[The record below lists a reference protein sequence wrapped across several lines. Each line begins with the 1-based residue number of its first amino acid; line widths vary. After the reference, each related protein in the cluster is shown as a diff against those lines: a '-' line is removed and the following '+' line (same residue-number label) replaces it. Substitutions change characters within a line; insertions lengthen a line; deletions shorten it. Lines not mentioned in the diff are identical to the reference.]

1 MITKADLK
9 TQTKSELGRLAKG
22 LGVSD
27 WQSMRKEDLV
37 ALLSKKKA
45 QGASSKA
52 AVAKKTSALAKKAAS
67 KKVEPTKIAAKKVES
82 KSSTKALPL
91 KASADTKSSSRE
103 KTNVANSKSNEKAV
117 SKQLA
122 PASAKVPPAK
132 IAAETNGKSSGR
144 RATAEVAQAP
154 IKTAATAKNSLTAK
168 KGEAKEVPDVKGLK
182 KKGSDIPAI
191 AKKEATAAP
200 AKTSINKPVGKAP
213 AIPAAPPTSKKKSVE
228 APKPEK
234 KKPVAKKHVSTTD
247 VKILEQL
254 RKLQEQRDQY
264 KDLAQPPMKLADPV
278 LFAEKLP
285 PKPEDKDRVALIV
298 RDPFWLQASW
308 DVSRRAIERARASM
322 AEHWH
327 TAKPTLRLLSI
338 GGAGSTNA
346 SETVDRDIEVHGG
359 VRNWY
364 IEIKNSP
371 GTFRVL
377 LGYLA
382 SNGRFHELSRSN
394 IVTTPA
400 PGSADAVDGNWADI
414 AQDSEHIFALSG
426 GYNTEH
432 ESKDLQEVFEDRLK
446 RPMGSPPL
454 TQFGS
459 GAEAP
464 LKRRK
469 EFQFDIDAE
478 MILFGSTQIDA
489 YVTLGGEPVKIRED
503 GSFSV
508 RLPLP
513 DRRQVLPAVAS
524 SRDGSEQRTIVIA
537 VERNTKVME
546 PLSKENEE

>member
-1 MITKADLK
+1 LITKADLK

-45 QGASSKA
+45 QGESSKA
-52 AVAKKTSALAKKAAS
+52 AAAKKTSALPKKAAA
-67 KKVEPTKIAAKKVES
+67 KKVEPTKVVPKKVEA
-82 KSSTKALPL
+82 KGGAKAVPMKAAADTKLSHRE
-91 KASADTKSSSRE
+91 KASASS
-103 KTNVANSKSNEKAV
+103 SKSNEKAV

-122 PASAKVPPAK
+122 PASAK
-132 IAAETNGKSSGR
+132 AAPSKLTANTNGKSSGR

-154 IKTAATAKNSLTAK
+154 VKAALKTSLTPK
-168 KGEAKEVPDVKGLK
+168 KGQVKEAAEVKAAK
-182 KKGSDIPAI
+182 KKGSDVPAI

-213 AIPAAPPTSKKKSVE
+213 ANPAIPPTSKKKSVE

-278 LFAEKLP
+278 HFAEKLP

-371 GTFRVL
+371 STFRVL

-414 AQDSEHIFALSG
+414 AQDCEHIFALSG
-426 GYNTEH
+426 GYNAEH
-432 ESKDLQEVFEDRLK
+432 ESKELQEVFEDRLK

-464 LKRRK
+464 LKRKK

-478 MILFGSTQIDA
+478 MILFGVTHIDA

>member
-1 MITKADLK
+1 
-9 TQTKSELGRLAKG
+9 
-22 LGVSD
+22 
-27 WQSMRKEDLV
+27 MRKEDLV

-45 QGASSKA
+45 QGESSKA
-52 AVAKKTSALAKKAAS
+52 AAAKKTSALPKKAAA
-67 KKVEPTKIAAKKVES
+67 KKVEPTKVVPKKVEA
-82 KSSTKALPL
+82 KGGAKAVPMKAAADTKLSHRE
-91 KASADTKSSSRE
+91 KASASS
-103 KTNVANSKSNEKAV
+103 SKSNEKAV

-122 PASAKVPPAK
+122 PASAK
-132 IAAETNGKSSGR
+132 AAPSKLTANTNGKSSGR

-154 IKTAATAKNSLTAK
+154 VKAALKTSLTPK
-168 KGEAKEVPDVKGLK
+168 KGQVKEAAEVKAAK
-182 KKGSDIPAI
+182 KKGSDVPAI

-213 AIPAAPPTSKKKSVE
+213 ANPAIPPTSKKKSVE

-278 LFAEKLP
+278 HFAEKLP

-371 GTFRVL
+371 STFRVL

-414 AQDSEHIFALSG
+414 AQDCEHIFALSG
-426 GYNTEH
+426 GYNAEH
-432 ESKDLQEVFEDRLK
+432 ESKELQEVFEDRLK

-464 LKRRK
+464 LKRKK

-478 MILFGSTQIDA
+478 MILFGVTHIDA

>member
-45 QGASSKA
+45 KADSAKA
-52 AVAKKTSALAKKAAS
+52 ATVKKTSAVSKKTAPKKPEPAKSAAQKTEVKTGSKTTAAS
-67 KKVEPTKIAAKKVES
+67 RSTPES
-82 KSSTKALPL
+82 KGAG
-91 KASADTKSSSRE
+91 RE
-103 KTNVANSKSNEKAV
+103 KVATASKSNAKAV

-122 PASAKVPPAK
+122 PVSAKSAAGK
-132 IAAETNGKSSGR
+132 IPSEANSKAGGR
-144 RATAEVAQAP
+144 RNASEAVNTAPKKAQT
-154 IKTAATAKNSLTAK
+154 K
-168 KGEAKEVPDVKGLK
+168 EAKEAEDAKVAK
-182 KKGSDIPAI
+182 KKVADPKSI
-191 AKKEATAAP
+191 AKKEGTVAP
-200 AKTSINKPVGKAP
+200 SKTSINKPAGKAP
-213 AIPAAPPTSKKKSVE
+213 TLPVDAAVAKKKATE
-228 APKPEK
+228 APKLEK

-278 LFAEKLP
+278 VFAEKTP
-285 PKPEDKDRVALIV
+285 PKPEDKDRIALIV

-327 TAKPTLRLLSI
+327 TAKPILRLLTI
-338 GGAGSTNA
+338 GGSGSTNA

-364 IEIKNSP
+364 IEMKNSP

-414 AQDSEHIFALSG
+414 AQDCEHIFALSG
-426 GYNTEH
+426 GYNAEH
-432 ESKDLQEVFEDRLK
+432 ESKELQEMFEDRLK

-454 TQFGS
+454 TQFGG
-459 GAEAP
+459 GAEASI
-464 LKRRK
+464 KRRK

-478 MILFGSTQIDA
+478 MILFGVTQVDA

>member
-45 QGASSKA
+45 QADSMKTA
-52 AVAKKTSALAKKAAS
+52 AAKKTSALSKKAAPKKAEPVKGGGKKADVKNNS
-67 KKVEPTKIAAKKVES
+67 KTSVPAKPVAEA
-82 KSSTKALPL
+82 KSSGRDKVPAQPI
-91 KASADTKSSSRE
+91 KSS
-103 KTNVANSKSNEKAV
+103 AKAV

-122 PASAKVPPAK
+122 PVSSKPAAAKVAPDA
-132 IAAETNGKSSGR
+132 NGKSGTR
-144 RATAEVAQAP
+144 RSTPEVANAAPKKTQA
-154 IKTAATAKNSLTAK
+154 KETEAAKVAK
-168 KGEAKEVPDVKGLK
+168 KKVADPK
-182 KKGSDIPAI
+182 AI
-191 AKKEATAAP
+191 AKKEATVAP
-200 AKTSINKPVGKAP
+200 SKTSINKPAGKAP
-213 AIPAAPPTSKKKSVE
+213 TLPVDLAAAKKKAAE
-228 APKPEK
+228 DPKLEK

-278 LFAEKLP
+278 VFAEKLP
-285 PKPEDKDRVALIV
+285 PKPEDKDRIALIV

-327 TAKPTLRLLSI
+327 TAKPILRLLTI
-338 GGAGSTNA
+338 GGSGSTNA

-364 IEIKNSP
+364 IEMKNSP

-414 AQDSEHIFALSG
+414 AQDCEHIFALSG
-426 GYNTEH
+426 GYNAEH
-432 ESKDLQEVFEDRLK
+432 ESKELQEVFEDRLK

-454 TQFGS
+454 TQFGG
-459 GAEAP
+459 GAEAT
-464 LKRRK
+464 LKRKK

-478 MILFGSTQIDA
+478 MILFGVTQIDA

>member
-45 QGASSKA
+45 AAESSKGG
-52 AVAKKTSALAKKAAS
+52 VAKKATTAPKKSPPKKSEPAKSVS
-67 KKVEPTKIAAKKVES
+67 KKVEVKAAVKPTVGKTIAE
-82 KSSTKALPL
+82 
-91 KASADTKSSSRE
+91 TKS
-103 KTNVANSKSNEKAV
+103 NSKEKVVAPAKAGAKAV

-122 PASAKVPPAK
+122 PVAGKSSSTKVNGEADGRSSTKKGVAEAPATVAKKPVVKEDESAKVA
-132 IAAETNGKSSGR
+132 
-144 RATAEVAQAP
+144 
-154 IKTAATAKNSLTAK
+154 
-168 KGEAKEVPDVKGLK
+168 K
-182 KKGSDIPAI
+182 KKGAEPKTI
-191 AKKEATAAP
+191 AKKEATVAP
-200 AKTSINKPVGKAP
+200 AKTSINKPVSKAP
-213 AIPAAPPTSKKKSVE
+213 AAPSVAPTAKKKIVE
-228 APKPEK
+228 EPKVEK

-254 RKLQEQRDQY
+254 RKLQEQRDLY
-264 KDLAQPPMKLADPV
+264 KDLAQPPMKLAEPV
-278 LFAEKLP
+278 VFVEKMP
-285 PKPEDKDRVALIV
+285 PKPEDKDRVVLIV

-327 TAKPTLRLLSI
+327 TAKPILRLLTI
-338 GGAGSTNA
+338 GGTGSTNA

-364 IEIKNSP
+364 IEIKTSP

-414 AQDSEHIFALSG
+414 AQDCEHIFALSG
-426 GYNTEH
+426 GYNPEH
-432 ESKDLQEVFEDRLK
+432 ESKELQEMFEDRLK
-446 RPMGSPPL
+446 RPMGSPQL
-454 TQFGS
+454 TQFGG

-464 LKRRK
+464 LKRKK

-478 MILFGSTQIDA
+478 MILFGVTHLDA

>member
-9 TQTKSELGRLAKG
+9 TQSKSELGRLAKG

-37 ALLSKKKA
+37 ALLTKKKVLADSAKPATSKK
-45 QGASSKA
+45 GSA
-52 AVAKKTSALAKKAAS
+52 APKKPAAKKADTTKAEGS
-67 KKVEPTKIAAKKVES
+67 KSVGKKVDVKSPVKASSAS
-82 KSSTKALPL
+82 KSSVEVKAATS
-91 KASADTKSSSRE
+91 KEKDAASANKG
-103 KTNVANSKSNEKAV
+103 NAKAV

-122 PASAKVPPAK
+122 PVASKA
-132 IAAETNGKSSGR
+132 NSGKSI
-144 RATAEVAQAP
+144 AEGSNKPAAKRSTPELPSVAAKKTTSKDVEESKVAKK
-154 IKTAATAKNSLTAK
+154 KTADPK
-168 KGEAKEVPDVKGLK
+168 
-182 KKGSDIPAI
+182 AI
-191 AKKEATAAP
+191 AKKEATVAP
-200 AKTSINKPVGKAP
+200 SKTSINKPASKAP
-213 AIPAAPPTSKKKSVE
+213 TLPVSTPSAKKKTVE

-278 LFAEKLP
+278 VFAEKLP
-285 PKPEDKDRVALIV
+285 PKPEDKDRVVLIV

-327 TAKPTLRLLSI
+327 TAKPILRLLTI
-338 GGAGSTNA
+338 GGSGSTNA

-364 IEIKNSP
+364 IEIKTSP
-371 GTFRVL
+371 ATFRVL

-414 AQDSEHIFALSG
+414 AQDCEHIFALSG
-426 GYNTEH
+426 GYNAEH
-432 ESKDLQEVFEDRLK
+432 ESKELQEMFEDRLK

-464 LKRRK
+464 LKRKK

-478 MILFGSTQIDA
+478 MILFGATQIDA

>member
-45 QGASSKA
+45 QGESSKSA
-52 AVAKKTSALAKKAAS
+52 AAKKTSAIPKKAAA
-67 KKVEPTKIAAKKVES
+67 KKVEPTKVVPKKVEA
-82 KSSTKALPL
+82 KGGAKAVPMKAAADTKLSHRE
-91 KASADTKSSSRE
+91 KASAAS
-103 KTNVANSKSNEKAV
+103 SKSNEKAV

-122 PASAKVPPAK
+122 PASAK
-132 IAAETNGKSSGR
+132 AAPSKLTANTNGKSSGR

-154 IKTAATAKNSLTAK
+154 VKAALKTSLTPK
-168 KGEAKEVPDVKGLK
+168 KGQVKEAAEVKAAK
-182 KKGSDIPAI
+182 KKGSDVPAI

-213 AIPAAPPTSKKKSVE
+213 ANPAIPPTSKKKSVE

-278 LFAEKLP
+278 HFAEKLP

-371 GTFRVL
+371 STFRVL

-414 AQDSEHIFALSG
+414 AQDCEHIFALSG
-426 GYNTEH
+426 GYNAEH
-432 ESKDLQEVFEDRLK
+432 ESKELQEVFEDRLK

-464 LKRRK
+464 LKRKK

-478 MILFGSTQIDA
+478 MILFGVTHIDA

>member
-45 QGASSKA
+45 QGESSKA
-52 AVAKKTSALAKKAAS
+52 AAAKKTSALPKKAAA
-67 KKVEPTKIAAKKVES
+67 KKVEPTKVVPKKVEA
-82 KSSTKALPL
+82 KGGAKAVPMKAAADTKLSHRE
-91 KASADTKSSSRE
+91 KASASS
-103 KTNVANSKSNEKAV
+103 SKSNEKAV

-122 PASAKVPPAK
+122 PASAK
-132 IAAETNGKSSGR
+132 AAPSKLTANTNGKSSGR

-154 IKTAATAKNSLTAK
+154 VKAALKTSLTPK
-168 KGEAKEVPDVKGLK
+168 KGQVKEAAEVKAAK
-182 KKGSDIPAI
+182 KKGSDVPAI

-213 AIPAAPPTSKKKSVE
+213 ANPAIPPTSKKKSVE

-278 LFAEKLP
+278 HFAEKLP

-371 GTFRVL
+371 STFRVL

-414 AQDSEHIFALSG
+414 AQDCEHIFALSG
-426 GYNTEH
+426 GYNAEH
-432 ESKDLQEVFEDRLK
+432 ESKELQEVFEDRLK

-464 LKRRK
+464 LKRKK

-478 MILFGSTQIDA
+478 MILFGVTHIDA